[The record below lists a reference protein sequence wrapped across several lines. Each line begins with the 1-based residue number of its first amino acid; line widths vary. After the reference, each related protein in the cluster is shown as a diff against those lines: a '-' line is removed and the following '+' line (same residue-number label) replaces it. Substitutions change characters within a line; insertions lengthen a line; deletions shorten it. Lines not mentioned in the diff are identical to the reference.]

1 MAESTKSPR
10 AIPWGIVFAVA
21 SAISLIALTYYYFY
35 NRDLGGERQQLLK
48 ERAALAASI
57 AEDIGA
63 LRGKVEPWTVAL
75 ATQPWPGDHVDPDAK
90 SLSWRERP
98 LVYVRVRAADA
109 TSNEDVHANAKLSS
123 LDGLSGCLLRTKG
136 PGPWAY
142 GEVMTRAEMLGADF
156 VKDVRDTKNDLRL
169 RNLAYALEQY
179 KLKDFPEARDAA
191 KLAEYAVIA
200 VDEDPPQIPQAS
212 AAFGA
217 DASVHQKILSTDH
230 PIRLSVRR
238 IADGRELL
246 RLRRT
251 PDATLMQVA
260 GDPTAAAAGLEIRRA
275 QALGCAMAN
284 EALELAGHAGAPT
297 VEAAPPPLP
306 VVAPSAPPASAS
318 AAASSSASG
327 APPPPLAPSSSA
339 AAP

>member
-35 NRDLGGERQQLLK
+35 NRELGGERQRLLK
-48 ERAALAASI
+48 ERASLAASI
-57 AEDIGA
+57 AEDVEA

-90 SLSWRERP
+90 SLGWRERP
-98 LVYVRVRAADA
+98 LVYVRLRAADA
-109 TSNEDVHANAKLSS
+109 TSNDGVHANAKLGS
-123 LDGLSGCLLRTKG
+123 LDGLSGCLLRSKG

-156 VKDVRDTKNDLRL
+156 VKDVRETKNDLRL
-169 RNLAYALEQY
+169 RNLAYALDQY
-179 KLKDFPEARDAA
+179 RLKDFPEARDGA
-191 KLAEYAVIA
+191 KLSEYAVI
-200 VDEDPPQIPQAS
+200 VIDEDPPQIPQQS

-251 PDATLMQVA
+251 PEATLMQVA
-260 GDPTAAAAGLEIRRA
+260 GDPTAAAAGLEIRKA

-284 EALELAGHAGAPT
+284 EALALAGHSTGPS
-297 VEAAPPPLP
+297 VEATPPPLP
-306 VVAPSAPPASAS
+306 VVAPT
-318 AAASSSASG
+318 AAASASG
-327 APPPPLAPSSSA
+327 APPASAAPSSSVAPSSSA
-339 AAP
+339 AP